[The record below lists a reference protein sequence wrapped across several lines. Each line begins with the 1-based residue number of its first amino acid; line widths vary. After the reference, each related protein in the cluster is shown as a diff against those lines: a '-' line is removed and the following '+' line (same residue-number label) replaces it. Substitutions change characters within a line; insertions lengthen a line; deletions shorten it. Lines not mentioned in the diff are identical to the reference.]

1 MFPDFTPGTILA
13 GKFRVERVLG
23 QGNMGLVLLATHL
36 QLDQPVALKFLLP
49 SALSQSELEARF
61 AQEARAA
68 AKIRSEHVVRVIDV
82 SALDDGAPYI
92 VMEYLE
98 GTDLAKRLARRGPLP
113 VAEAVAHVLQACEAL
128 AEAHAAGIVHRDLK
142 LSNLFVTSYPDGA
155 PCIKVLDFGISKYSI
170 PGSDPDLSMTD
181 TAAVM
186 GSPLYMSPEQMRS
199 TRSVDARSDIWA
211 LGVILYELVAGRVP
225 FDAQTMPLLCTMVL
239 QDEPPPLGPRVR
251 DLPRGFEAVV
261 LRCLAKDR
269 TQRFPNVYQLARAL
283 AEFAPQDAQ
292 RSLDRI
298 ARLAGAD
305 LAPSGAR
312 TLDLGYGGE
321 QPPLA
326 STVHPSRKG
335 WAAGVVVALLIALGA
350 GIWQWVSPS
359 AKLSQAVPAAAP
371 APPASAPVARAP
383 VPGATAPAPAAP
395 EPSAAAAPAATGTN
409 PGSSAG
415 APPSTASEAASS
427 RAPAGSSRRSRSRA
441 RRSAAPLSP
450 AAPDS
455 TAAPPAVAPPAVAP
469 PAVAPP
475 APAKPNPLDGRL

>member
-1 MFPDFTPGTILA
+1 MFPDFTPGTVLA

-23 QGNMGLVLLATHL
+23 QGNMGVVLLATHL
-36 QLDQPVALKFLLP
+36 QLDQQVALKFLLP
-49 SALSQSELEARF
+49 STLSQAELEARF

-68 AKIRSEHVVRVIDV
+68 AKIKSEHVARVIDV
-82 SALDDGAPYI
+82 SALDNGAPYI

-98 GTDLAKRLARRGPLP
+98 GTDLAKQLARRGPLP
-113 VAEAVAHVLQACEAL
+113 VAQAVAHVLQACEAL

-142 LSNLFVTSYPDGA
+142 LSNLFVASYPDGA
-155 PCIKVLDFGISKYSI
+155 PCIKILDFGISKYSI

-199 TRSVDARSDIWA
+199 TRNVDARSDIWA

-269 TQRFPNVYQLARAL
+269 NQRFPNVYELARAL
-283 AEFAPQDAQ
+283 SEFAPQDAQ

-298 ARLAGAD
+298 ARLAGSD
-305 LAPSGAR
+305 LPPSGSR

-321 QPPLA
+321 PPPLA
-326 STVHPSRKG
+326 STAHPSRKG

-350 GIWQWVSPS
+350 GIWHWAARGATPS
-359 AKLSQAVPAAAP
+359 HADPAAAP
-371 APPASAPVARAP
+371 AAQAPRTPAPAAAPASAP
-383 VPGATAPAPAAP
+383 
-395 EPSAAAAPAATGTN
+395 AAPAAEI
-409 PGSSAG
+409 
-415 APPSTASEAASS
+415 APVPAAAAAAAS
-427 RAPAGSSRRSRSRA
+427 APAAATPAVSAGSSRRSKAKA
-441 RRSAAPLSP
+441 RRTTAQPSP
-450 AAPDS
+450 APPAAALQEPA
-455 TAAPPAVAPPAVAP
+455 AAPPP
-469 PAVAPP
+469 
-475 APAKPNPLDGRL
+475 PAKPNPLDGRL

>member
-23 QGNMGLVLLATHL
+23 QGNMGVVLLATHL
-36 QLDQPVALKFLLP
+36 QLDQQVALKFLLP

-68 AKIRSEHVVRVIDV
+68 AKIKSEHVARVIDV
-82 SALDDGAPYI
+82 SALDSGAPYI

-113 VAEAVAHVLQACEAL
+113 VALAVAHVLQACEAL

-142 LSNLFVTSYPDGA
+142 LSNLFVASYPDGA
-155 PCIKVLDFGISKYSI
+155 PCIKILDFGISKYSI

-199 TRSVDARSDIWA
+199 TRNVDARSDIWA

-239 QDEPPPLGPRVR
+239 QDEPPPLGSRVR

-269 TQRFPNVYQLARAL
+269 NQRFPSVHELARAL

-305 LAPSGAR
+305 LPPSGAR
-312 TLDLGYGGE
+312 TLDLGNAGE

-350 GIWQWVSPS
+350 GIWRWATPS
-359 AKLSQAVPAAAP
+359 ANLSHAVPAATPAEAP
-371 APPASAPVARAP
+371 AEAAAAALGAAAPATAAAPASAPAA
-383 VPGATAPAPAAP
+383 GAAAKAAPAPATGAAAATALEAP
-395 EPSAAAAPAATGTN
+395 APAPSAGSRRRSKSKASRAGAAPAAAAPAA
-409 PGSSAG
+409 A
-415 APPSTASEAASS
+415 
-427 RAPAGSSRRSRSRA
+427 
-441 RRSAAPLSP
+441 
-450 AAPDS
+450 
-455 TAAPPAVAPPAVAP
+455 AAPPAA
-469 PAVAPP
+469 APP

>member
-1 MFPDFTPGTILA
+1 MFPDFTPGTVLA

-23 QGNMGLVLLATHL
+23 QGNMGVVLLATHL
-36 QLDQPVALKFLLP
+36 QLDQLVALKFLLP
-49 SALSQSELEARF
+49 SALSQAELEARF

-68 AKIRSEHVVRVIDV
+68 AKIKSEHVARVIDV

-98 GTDLAKRLARRGPLP
+98 GTDLAKLLARRGPLP
-113 VAEAVAHVLQACEAL
+113 VAQAVSHVLQACEAL

-142 LSNLFVTSYPDGA
+142 LSNLFVASYPDGA
-155 PCIKVLDFGISKYSI
+155 PCIKILDFGISKYSI

-199 TRSVDARSDIWA
+199 TRNVDARSDIWA

-239 QDEPPPLGPRVR
+239 QDQPPPLGPRVR

-269 TQRFPNVYQLARAL
+269 NQRFPNVHELARAL
-283 AEFAPQDAQ
+283 AEFAPQEAQ
-292 RSLDRI
+292 RSIDRI
-298 ARLAGAD
+298 ARIAGSG
-305 LAPSGAR
+305 LPPSGAR

-321 QPPLA
+321 PPPLA
-326 STVHPSRKG
+326 STKHPSRKG
-335 WAAGVVVALLIALGA
+335 WTTGAVVALLIALGA
-350 GIWQWVSPS
+350 GLWRWATPS
-359 AKLSQAVPAAAP
+359 AQLAHGVPAAAP
-371 APPASAPVARAP
+371 VPAAPAPEAPSALTAPAAPATPAASA
-383 VPGATAPAPAAP
+383 APAPASLQAP
-395 EPSAAAAPAATGTN
+395 TAGADGAPATAPLPAAAPAR
-409 PGSSAG
+409 SSH
-415 APPSTASEAASS
+415 
-427 RAPAGSSRRSRSRA
+427 RSKARA
-441 RRSAAPLSP
+441 RRGVAAPAPAQPEP
-450 AAPDS
+450 AATPP
-455 TAAPPAVAPPAVAP
+455 TA
-469 PAVAPP
+469 APP

>member
-23 QGNMGLVLLATHL
+23 QGNMGVVLLATHL
-36 QLDQPVALKFLLP
+36 QLDQLVALKFLLP
-49 SALSQSELEARF
+49 SALSQAELEARF

-68 AKIRSEHVVRVIDV
+68 AKIKSEHVVRVIDV

-98 GTDLAKRLARRGPLP
+98 GTDLAKLLVRRGPLP
-113 VAEAVAHVLQACEAL
+113 VTQAVTHVLQACEAL

-142 LSNLFVTSYPDGA
+142 LSNLFVSTYPDGA
-155 PCIKVLDFGISKYSI
+155 PCIKILDFGISKYSI

-225 FDAQTMPLLCTMVL
+225 FDAQTMPSLCTMVL
-239 QDEPPPLGPRVR
+239 QDEPPPLGLRVR

-269 TQRFPNVYQLARAL
+269 NQRFPNVHELARAL
-283 AEFAPQDAQ
+283 VEFAPQDGQ

-298 ARLAGAD
+298 ARLARSD

-321 QPPLA
+321 PPPLA
-326 STVHPSRKG
+326 STAHPSRKG
-335 WAAGVVVALLIALGA
+335 WAAGVVVALLIALGVGVWRWA
-350 GIWQWVSPS
+350 APS
-359 AKLSQAVPAAAP
+359 ATLSHAVPAAAP
-371 APPASAPVARAP
+371 AAP
-383 VPGATAPAPAAP
+383 
-395 EPSAAAAPAATGTN
+395 AAAAPAA
-409 PGSSAG
+409 AAVA
-415 APPSTASEAASS
+415 APTPAPAAAAASAPS
-427 RAPAGSSRRSRSRA
+427 PAAAAAPAPAAGTSAAALEVPAAAPAPAGSSRRSKPKT
-441 RRSAAPLSP
+441 RRGPPPISPSAPEPAAAAP
-450 AAPDS
+450 
-455 TAAPPAVAPPAVAP
+455 
-469 PAVAPP
+469 APP
-475 APAKPNPLDGRL
+475 APAKLNPLDGRL